1 MICQGKV
8 LCRKVQHFL
17 CPPPGK
23 QLGQQILHLRIH
35 QEGGGEAHV
44 PAGPQLLGKGVR
56 VVEEDEMRLAVP
68 GIGEIPGAQVLGEE
82 NGEGLPVQQV
92 LEFPAAERAALAA
105 LSREGEVHPQPLD
118 IQGQTACPVP
128 SGSGLLQALDKVPA
142 GDGGADQGNGA

>member
-1 MICQGKV
+1 MPKGTA
-8 LCRKVQHFL
+8 LL

-56 VVEEDEMRLAVP
+56 VVEEDEVRLAVP

-82 NGEGLPVQQV
+82 NGGD
-92 LEFPAAERAALAA
+92 
-105 LSREGEVHPQPLD
+105 SRSSRSWSSRPLR
-118 IQGQTACPVP
+118 GRP
-128 SGSGLLQALDKVPA
+128 SPL
-142 GDGGADQGNGA
+142 